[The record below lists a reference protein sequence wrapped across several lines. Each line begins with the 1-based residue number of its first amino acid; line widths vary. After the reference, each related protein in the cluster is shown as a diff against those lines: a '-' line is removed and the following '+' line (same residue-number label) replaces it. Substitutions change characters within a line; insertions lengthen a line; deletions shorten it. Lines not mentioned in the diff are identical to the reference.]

1 MKEAT
6 GEVSMTV
13 ITLVA
18 IAIIGAIL
26 ALMWPKI
33 QERINGMWTSTD
45 KNAEAGCKKIGGT
58 WNSQTGECI
67 GGTTTQG

>member
-18 IAIIGAIL
+18 IAIIGGIL
-26 ALMWPKI
+26 AAMWPTIKNTI
-33 QERINGMWTSTD
+33 SNLWSASSGDQGM
-45 KNAEAGCKKIGGT
+45 GGYV
-58 WNSQTGECI
+58 NQTVRG
-67 GGTTTQG
+67 

>member
-18 IAIIGAIL
+18 VAVIGAIL
-26 ALMWPKI
+26 AVMWPVISNKI
-33 QERINGMWTSTD
+33 VDLWDGTGSN
-45 KNAEAGCKKIGGT
+45 GGT
-58 WNSQTGECI
+58 CVDSNNDGKCDF
-67 GGTTTQG
+67 

>member
-18 IAIIGAIL
+18 VAVIGAIL
-26 ALMWPKI
+26 AFMWPTI
-33 QERINGMWTSTD
+33 QNSISGLWG
-45 KNAEAGCKKIGGT
+45 NASGCT
-58 WNSQTGECI
+58 YDPATGKCK
-67 GGTTTQG
+67 

>member
-18 IAIIGAIL
+18 IAVIGAIL
-26 ALMWPKI
+26 AAMWPTI
-33 QERINGMWTSTD
+33 
-45 KNAEAGCKKIGGT
+45 KNTISDLWSKGG
-58 WNSQTGECI
+58 SCPPGQYYDYDTGKCM
-67 GGTTTQG
+67 

>member
-18 IAIIGAIL
+18 IAVIGAIL
-26 ALMWPKI
+26 ALFWQPITNKI
-33 QERINGMWTSTD
+33 SGLWGEGENNTR
-45 KNAEAGCKKIGGT
+45 GT
-58 WNSQTGECI
+58 VTLPTHG
-67 GGTTTQG
+67 